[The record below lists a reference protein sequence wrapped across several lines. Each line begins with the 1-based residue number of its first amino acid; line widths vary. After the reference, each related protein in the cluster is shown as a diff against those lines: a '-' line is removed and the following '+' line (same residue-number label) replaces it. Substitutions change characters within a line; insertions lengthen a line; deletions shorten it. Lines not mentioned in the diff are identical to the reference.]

1 MEALRYFPKGENK
14 LDLIRFGDDDG
25 DVDCHILAIIKMN
38 DELCSDE
45 LVIQVYC
52 AGLCGTDIHIVQV
65 I

>member
-14 LDLIRFGDDDG
+14 LDLIRFENGGG
-25 DVDCHILAIIKMN
+25 DVDYHEPAIIKS
-38 DELCSDE
+38 SDE

>member
-14 LDLIRFGDDDG
+14 LDLIRFENGGGDIDYHG
-25 DVDCHILAIIKMN
+25 PAIIKH
-38 DELCSDE
+38 SDE

>member
-14 LDLIRFGDDDG
+14 LDLIRVGGGVEFYD
-25 DVDCHILAIIKMN
+25 LSTAQ
-38 DELCSDE
+38 SPDE
-45 LVIQVYC
+45 LVIQVYY